1 MLTYQ
6 LEVTKL
12 GNVGLSP
19 STIIS
24 IVVNLK
30 HVIGENMTESNS
42 FGILWLGLQIFRQF
56 DGQISS

>member
-42 FGILWLGLQIFRQF
+42 FGILWLGLQIF
-56 DGQISS
+56 